1 MSSIDTLLKAAE
13 YVEKRERGM
22 RDKWQ
27 DLPDELVLKIFSYS
41 EVIDLISCGQV
52 SKRTRNISRD
62 SSLWLTA
69 NLQDKIVKTELL
81 ELILIKGC
89 KILSISNSTIVG
101 CLSSNINSNLKVLNL
116 SQSTWGLPKVIGL
129 AKPMYRLKNIDVLEQ
144 LLFSCSSLQQLEI
157 DGFCITS
164 KMAASICKNGKTLQ
178 TLNLNHSFV
187 YESTYPHSTNYRLD
201 NTVPNGSLQ
210 VIIKSCQEL
219 KEVNLDYIN
228 GKEGLSEV
236 DLEFFAKNITTNIE
250 KLNIVNH
257 GIDDDQ
263 VKLLLSRCNKIR
275 ALSLDAYIMTDDSL
289 KYIRQYL
296 NLTLEE
302 LSLVEDDDISFTGFL
317 ELKSMPRLKLLN
329 LYHKKDEEIQ
339 NLRQHL
345 PHLKILGDIDLV

>member
-13 YVEKRERGM
+13 YVERRESGM

-129 AKPMYRLKNIDVLEQ
+129 AKPIYRLKNIDVLEQ

-178 TLNLNHSFV
+178 TLNLKHS
-187 YESTYPHSTNYRLD
+187 YLEDHMDGTLANK
-201 NTVPNGSLQ
+201 NLQ
-210 VIIKSCQEL
+210 EIIKCCQEL
-219 KEVNLDYIN
+219 KEV
-228 GKEGLSEV
+228 
-236 DLEFFAKNITTNIE
+236 DLAYVNDEDKGITDNDFEYLAKNISPNVE
-250 KLNIVNH
+250 KLNLNSSYIPPEY
-257 GIDDDQ
+257 DDH
-263 VKLLLSRCNKIR
+263 VRILLRRCNKIK
-275 ALSLDAYIMTDDSL
+275 ALSLEPLFITDYSL
-289 KYIRQYL
+289 MNIRQ
-296 NLTLEE
+296 
-302 LSLVEDDDISFTGFL
+302 
-317 ELKSMPRLKLLN
+317 RL
-329 LYHKKDEEIQ
+329 
-339 NLRQHL
+339 HL
-345 PHLKILGDIDLV
+345 PLKN